1 MTSPFIEV
9 ASFLGAA
16 VTNGP
21 ISPNVLKQRELWEW
35 PLAAALVSTE
45 SLQIILHI
53 SMIWLD
59 RTLQKLWLIIIFFL

>member
-45 SLQIILHI
+45 SLQSHI

-59 RTLQKLWLIIIFFL
+59 RTLQKL